1 MKTLEKPLSK
11 AQELRNKQAK
21 SQLEYSLSKELKS
34 FKEMYLESFVNYK
47 MKEIDEAIKRS
58 LEAGQTAN
66 YLQAK
71 KEKKFTCYLEFLNE
85 ANEGYLTKFNRLIE
99 TLVGYGI
106 MAYPLKIERIN
117 GGTHFDFGF
126 LISHS
131 INVVHARFIFAC
143 GEINAPHYRFI
154 ITKRENKD

>member
-1 MKTLEKPLSK
+1 MKPITK

-21 SQLEYSLSKELKS
+21 SQLQWSLSKELIDFKERYLKS
-34 FKEMYLESFVNYK
+34 FVEFK
-47 MKEIDEAIKRS
+47 MNEIQKDINRYTEKYGENSDMAAHLIK
-58 LEAGQTAN
+58 
-66 YLQAK
+66 K
-71 KEKKFTCYLEFLNE
+71 KSDVFSRHLEFLNE
-85 ANEGYLTKFNRLIE
+85 ANEGYNIKFERLID

-106 MAYPLKIERIN
+106 MAYPLKIEKIS

-154 ITKRENKD
+154 ITKRENK